1 MLTRRELI
9 FGAAGVAVAALAP
22 TDADPQAAGQGS
34 VSFLMPAGAT
44 DCHAHVFCDSKAFPM
59 APGRTYTPEAAP
71 VNEYITLARRIG
83 IERTV
88 FVQPTVYG
96 TDNTCVLAAIREVGS
111 HARGVAVID
120 DKTPDAEIDEMERSG
135 IRGLRINL
143 ETAGQSDPA
152 LARQR
157 FLGAAMRIG
166 SRRLHIQMFTR
177 PSVIAGI
184 RDAIEASPVTVVF
197 DHFGGAQ
204 AAGGVQQPGF
214 DALVALVQS
223 GKAYVKLSA
232 PYRGSTQAPAYTDM
246 APLANALI
254 AANPQRILW
263 GSDWPHPNTSSD
275 AVNPD
280 SGLSPRLPVDDVAVL
295 NQLQVWLP
303 TIPQRRVVLV
313 ENPARLYGW

>member
-1 MLTRRELI
+1 MLTRREVM
-9 FGAAGVAVAALAP
+9 FGAAAAAVTAALGR
-22 TDADPQAAGQGS
+22 DAAAQGG
-34 VSFLMPAGAT
+34 VSFLMPAGAA
-44 DCHAHVFCDSKAFPM
+44 DCHAHIFCDSKAFPM
-59 APGRTYTPEAAP
+59 SPARTYTPEAAS
-71 VNEYITLARRIG
+71 VLEYVALARKLG

-96 TDNTCVLAAIREVGS
+96 ADNTCVLAAVSEVGS

-120 DKTPDAEIDEMERSG
+120 DKTADAEIDRLERNG

-143 ETAGQSDPA
+143 ETTGNVDPA
-152 LARQR
+152 QARAR
-157 FLGAAMRIG
+157 FLAAVARIG
-166 SRRLHIQMFTR
+166 SRHLHVQMFTR
-177 PSVIAGI
+177 LAVIAAI
-184 RDAIEASPVTVVF
+184 KDAIDASPVTVVF

-232 PYRGSTQAPAYTDM
+232 PYRGSTQAPAFADM
-246 APLANALI
+246 APLAKALI

-263 GSDWPHPNTSSD
+263 GSDWPHPNTSPE
-275 AVNPD
+275 AVNAD
-280 SGLSPRLPVDDVAVL
+280 TGTSPRLAIDDVAVL
-295 NQLQVWLP
+295 NQVSVWLP